1 MSNIVDKI
9 KSIKDVSAIKG
20 CTTAQIREAQ
30 EILDLVFPDEYI
42 EYVKAFGCIDF
53 GSTEW
58 TGLNIQGRLNTV
70 TATQQEKSV
79 NNAFPKKSFVLEDL
93 AIDAKKIVVDEDG
106 KVYLLQYEK
115 ASPLCDSIT
124 EYLDMCIKKNR

>member
-58 TGLNIQGRLNTV
+58 TGTV

-115 ASPLCDSIT
+115 VSPLCESMT
-124 EYLDMCIKKNR
+124 EYLDMCIEKNR